1 MVIVDQLFLQSI
13 FFLCIILWLSK
24 CLELSVV
31 GGEMIGDWWTGK
43 NLKGSSGVDQSK

>member
-1 MVIVDQLFLQSI
+1 MIIVDQLFLQSI
-13 FFLCIILWLSK
+13 FLWIILWRSK
-24 CLELSVV
+24 CLELYVV